1 MNMAGRFRRM
11 DSVAAR
17 QIAGESFLIPVCG
30 QPGEMENIFVLN
42 PLGDFIWQRLDGEHT
57 IEMIITAIVENFAV
71 ERGQAGADAAEF
83 VERLL
88 ANRLA
93 EEIA

>member
-1 MNMAGRFRRM
+1 MNMAARYRKKDKIAG
-11 DSVAAR
+11 R

-57 IEMIITAIVENFAV
+57 LDMVVAAIIEEFAV
-71 ERGQAGADAAEF
+71 EREQARAEAAEF
-83 VERLL
+83 VAQLL
-88 ANRLA
+88 ASQLV

>member
-57 IEMIITAIVENFAV
+57 LDMVVSAIVEAFAV
-71 ERGQAGADAAEF
+71 EREQASNDVAEF
-83 VERLL
+83 MERLL